1 MNVLPLSPI
10 NLINNIGFNSCNQST
25 FDTEKC
31 VSELSTANCTN
42 MDKMAQNLI
51 TNFNNKKINQ
61 DSFTKDWN
69 ESFSNTSNDAK
80 KHREELG
87 RIFGSINKN
96 LICFTNSVNSKLPNN
111 ATKLNV
117 PDNSFQKGILEG
129 SQSINKLLVSIL
141 IFILVC
147 LVILSGTFLSKTFS
161 MMATVLL
168 FFITVIIIHMI

>member
-1 MNVLPLSPI
+1 MNFLPLSPI

-31 VSELSTANCTN
+31 VSELATANCTN

-69 ESFSNTSNDAK
+69 ESFSNTLNDAK

-111 ATKLNV
+111 ATKLV
-117 PDNSFQKGILEG
+117 IPDNSFQKGILEG

-147 LVILSGTFLSKTFS
+147 VVIISGTFLSKKIHYS
-161 MMATVLL
+161 YC
-168 FFITVIIIHMI
+168 IIILYYSTYDLN